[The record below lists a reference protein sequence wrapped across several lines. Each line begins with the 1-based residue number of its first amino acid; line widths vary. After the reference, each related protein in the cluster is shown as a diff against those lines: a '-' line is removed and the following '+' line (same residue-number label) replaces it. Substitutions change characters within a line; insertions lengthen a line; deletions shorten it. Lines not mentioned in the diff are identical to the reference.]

1 MKIKEINFYI
11 HKLNSKITYHKIL
24 INSSYGNNANNA
36 NNTNTYDE
44 LLHLKLMMNRFL
56 KLKNIYSKLI

>member
-1 MKIKEINFYI
+1 MKFKEINFYI

-24 INSSYGNNANNA
+24 INSSYGNNA